1 MRLVN
6 IGYGNVVVAERVV
19 AVISPDSAPMKRF
32 KDEARKAGRLIDG
45 TQGRRTRSILITD
58 SHHIVLSALQTET
71 VAERLARGA
80 YVPQPGQVAAP
91 SPPTSEEAEAPL
103 EEVEAEV
110 EAEVAVGA
118 AAAGPIHG
126 NGGNGN
132 GEGDGD
138 GEAQESGAGDEGGRP
153 RGGEEP
159 EA

>member
-71 VAERLARGA
+71 VAERLARGSYLPTPA
-80 YVPQPGQVAAP
+80 QAAP
-91 SPPTSEEAEAPL
+91 QAPPEEAPEPGEAEAA
-103 EEVEAEV
+103 ESESEAE
-110 EAEVAVGA
+110 
-118 AAAGPIHG
+118 AGEPPEPEDAPEPPE
-126 NGGNGN
+126 
-132 GEGDGD
+132 GEG
-138 GEAQESGAGDEGGRP
+138 EGGP
-153 RGGEEP
+153 DEERG
-159 EA
+159 A